1 MFRFLPMTLTDV
13 QAAPLISLPCPPN
26 DSYSYGFAELE
37 LVMQASGGDKAVYW
51 NYACIADF
59 FCKVLFHKFWLG
71 GLGDMDFKIGSQIC
85 VLFWEV
91 FSFGPS

>member
-37 LVMQASGGDKAVYW
+37 LVMQASGGDKAV
-51 NYACIADF
+51 
-59 FCKVLFHKFWLG
+59 
-71 GLGDMDFKIGSQIC
+71 
-85 VLFWEV
+85 
-91 FSFGPS
+91 